1 MRVRGEDLVSAGALM
16 DTPAMRE
23 ERAAELLGAT
33 QLFGGLD
40 PEALSHLA
48 ERVMERSYKKGQL
61 IFYQGDPGDALFVVV
76 EGLVKVFVPSE
87 EGDEMVLITLSAPE
101 VFGEV
106 ALIDGGPRSASAE
119 ALEPTTV
126 LMLTREVLLE
136 VLAEHPA
143 LTDRLLRTLGTSLR
157 RLTEQAADLVFLDLH
172 GRMAKLLVGM
182 AEDRGTKEGPEVVLD
197 LHMTQTDLAGMV
209 GGSRQSVN
217 QILRSFE
224 RRGYLELRGRQIRL
238 KQPELLR
245 RRAHL

>member
-1 MRVRGEDLVSAGALM
+1 
-16 DTPAMRE
+16 
-23 ERAAELLGAT
+23 
-33 QLFGGLD
+33 
-40 PEALSHLA
+40 
-48 ERVMERSYKKGQL
+48 
-61 IFYQGDPGDALFVVV
+61 
-76 EGLVKVFVPSE
+76 
-87 EGDEMVLITLSAPE
+87 
-101 VFGEV
+101 
-106 ALIDGGPRSASAE
+106 
-119 ALEPTTV
+119 
-126 LMLTREVLLE
+126 
-136 VLAEHPA
+136 
-143 LTDRLLRTLGTSLR
+143 LR

-182 AEDRGTKEGPEVVLD
+182 AEDRGTKEGVELVLD

>member
-1 MRVRGEDLVSAGALM
+1 MRVRGEDLVSAGALV

-40 PEALSHLA
+40 SEALRHLA
-48 ERVMERSYKKGQL
+48 ARVSERSYKKGQL

-87 EGDEMVLITLSAPE
+87 EGDEMVLITLEAPE

-119 ALEPTTV
+119 ALEATTV
-126 LMLTREVLLE
+126 LMLTRRVLLE
-136 VLAEHPA
+136 VLAEHPS

>member
-1 MRVRGEDLVSAGALM
+1 M

-33 QLFGGLD
+33 GLFGGLD
-40 PEALSHLA
+40 PKALRHLA
-48 ERVMERSYKKGQL
+48 ARVSERSYKKGQL

-76 EGLVKVFVPSE
+76 EGVVKVFVPSE

-136 VLAEHPA
+136 VLA
-143 LTDRLLRTLGTSLR
+143 
-157 RLTEQAADLVFLDLH
+157 
-172 GRMAKLLVGM
+172 
-182 AEDRGTKEGPEVVLD
+182 
-197 LHMTQTDLAGMV
+197 
-209 GGSRQSVN
+209 
-217 QILRSFE
+217 
-224 RRGYLELRGRQIRL
+224 
-238 KQPELLR
+238 
-245 RRAHL
+245 

>member
-1 MRVRGEDLVSAGALM
+1 M

-40 PEALSHLA
+40 PEALRHLA
-48 ERVMERSYKKGQL
+48 ARVFERSYKKGQL
-61 IFYQGDPGDALFVVV
+61 VFYQGDPGDALFVVV

-87 EGDEMVLITLSAPE
+87 EGDEMVLITLSPPE

-126 LMLTREVLLE
+126 LMLTRGVLLE
-136 VLAEHPA
+136 VLAQHPS
-143 LTDRLLRTLGTSLR
+143 LTDKLLRTLGTSLR